1 MFYALSG
8 VRKRRM
14 PDFFVPQIGRGVIL
28 FGEKCCFF
36 CWLVFFFISFG
47 MKL

>member
-1 MFYALSG
+1 MLFRAFAKG
-8 VRKRRM
+8 GCQN
-14 PDFFVPQIGRGVIL
+14 FFVPQIGRGVIL